1 MLGVVRHNAF
11 IPWDDDLDISMMAE
25 DKEKLFEIFEKEEE
39 FVIEEVYWSDG
50 LLLRCPRIRYKD
62 ESKNGCIDIFLWER
76 ADNEPTGGPRIMGK
90 TPEIRSD
97 EGTGF
102 PEIKTIFT

>member
-1 MLGVVRHNAF
+1 MGGTMLGVVRHNAF

-50 LLLRCPRIRYKD
+50 L
-62 ESKNGCIDIFLWER
+62 
-76 ADNEPTGGPRIMGK
+76 
-90 TPEIRSD
+90 
-97 EGTGF
+97 
-102 PEIKTIFT
+102 FTSLPSYSL